1 MTSGMKANGL
11 ERVVVVGSSGCG
23 KSHLARELARLLG
36 QPYVE
41 LDELQWAPNWTEKP
55 EEEFRRLVGLA
66 IAEPRWIIDG
76 NYSRLRDL
84 IWTRATA
91 VIWLNFG
98 FMTVLSRALD
108 RTVDRL
114 ITREPYWHGNRESF
128 TRILSRDSILLYVLT
143 TFHRRRRQ
151 YRALQMSGK
160 YPHLAW
166 IELRHPSQAR
176 RFLSMRSR
184 ASNEHPAVHA

>member
-1 MTSGMKANGL
+1 
-11 ERVVVVGSSGCG
+11 VG
-23 KSHLARELARLLG
+23 A
-36 QPYVE
+36 
-41 LDELQWAPNWTEKP
+41 EKP

-66 IAEPRWIIDG
+66 VAEPRWIIDG
-76 NYSRLRDL
+76 NYSRLREL

-98 FMTVLSRALD
+98 FMTVVARPLD
-108 RTVDRL
+108 RTVDHL
-114 ITREPYWHGNRESF
+114 LSQEPYWHGNGESVA
-128 TRILSRDSILLYVLT
+128 RVLSRDSILLYALT

-151 YRALQMSGK
+151 YRALQLSGT
-160 YPHLAW
+160 YPHLTW
-166 IELRHPSQAR
+166 IELRHPSEAS